1 VTLEQEKRRNNMT
14 LSYEQWAAKYL
25 NQRNPATGMYWTMQ
39 DTVSDS
45 GLSEDM
51 IQGYSARARGEHIQA
66 MPQEVA
72 AGIPSASIESQK
84 QSTWYQ
90 NLLNQGV
97 DPMQAVYGTQSAPA
111 SAVPPPAD
119 KLTVNDLIRG
129 VSGETSGGRVSG
141 ATSSTS
147 QAQPMRPATTVREP
161 PSATPQNSTSTNQ
174 QSGGRITTGGESTS
188 NPSQQQSYTMD
199 QLRGMTDAERLKYWS
214 TIPGM
219 ENVKNQTYFDESGQP
234 YRYIGEGYWQDANT
248 GKWYKGYAQG
258 EKAGQIELVGD
269 KPPWESAPKQKTFS
283 DILREYLFGT
293 ADSSGNLT
301 GGKLNDPYYYQ
312 RTMLNNQIA
321 SLQQGR
327 AQAEASGATAEQ
339 LAQIDADIQNAQNT
353 LGNLPPV
360 PTAKSILSGANY
372 QPGELTLQALLNMP
386 EYQSWAKPGAWLGQ
400 GYGQAGYGGQNLVS
414 NPYYQIPKK

>member
-1 VTLEQEKRRNNMT
+1 MT

-51 IQGYSARARGEHIQA
+51 IQGYSARARGEHIQTL
-66 MPQEVA
+66 PQEVA

-97 DPMQAVYGTQSAPA
+97 DPMQAVYGTQSATA

-147 QAQPMRPATTVREP
+147 QAQP
-161 PSATPQNSTSTNQ
+161 
-174 QSGGRITTGGESTS
+174 
-188 NPSQQQSYTMD
+188 QSYTMD

-400 GYGQAGYGGQNLVS
+400 GYGQQGYGGQNLVS